1 MILFSTQCF
10 PPDIGG
16 IETLI
21 GSAADRLSK
30 SGASVTVLADP
41 IRSDKPELAFSFL
54 VRRFGGFKPIRR
66 WLKSRHVRQMA
77 NSSSAS
83 ILIADSWKSLEYVG
97 DLKIPIVTFA
107 HGNELQEDPNST
119 KGQRIK
125 AALARANHC
134 IANSHFTADLLKKFG
149 VADLKISIFHPPVEP
164 QATATPDALANIDQR
179 LHTQGPILTTVARLE
194 PRKGIDDV
202 IVALPEL
209 VKTYPDLIYAI
220 GGGGDDRPRL
230 EALSQQLGVGE
241 HVVFLGRVND
251 AERAALLTRATI
263 FVMPTRE
270 IGHSVE
276 GFGISYI
283 EAGWYGVQ
291 SIASVVGGGVD
302 AVLNGKT
309 GLCIDRK
316 SEGDLARAIGLLL
329 SDESMRREMGLAAAH
344 RAQHELCWDFAITR
358 LDTIIKD
365 VLRKHAATSIQ
376 AA

>member
-41 IRSDKPELAFSFL
+41 IRSDRPEWAFPFP

-66 WLKSRHVRQMA
+66 WLKSRRIRQMA
-77 NSSSAS
+77 NSSLVS

-97 DLKIPIVTFA
+97 ELKMPVVTFA
-107 HGNELQEDPNST
+107 HGNELQEDPKST
-119 KGQRIK
+119 KGKRIK
-125 AALARANHC
+125 AVLARANHC
-134 IANSHFTADLLKKFG
+134 IANSHFTANLLKKYG
-149 VADLKISIFHPPVEP
+149 VSDSKISVFHPPIEP
-164 QATATPDALANIDQR
+164 QPTATPEALVNIDQR
-179 LHTQGPILTTVARLE
+179 LKTRGPVLTTVARLE

-202 IVALPEL
+202 IAALPEL
-209 VKTYPDLIYAI
+209 IKANPDLIYAI
-220 GGGGDDRPRL
+220 GGSGDDRPRL
-230 EALSQQLGVGE
+230 EDLSKQLGVIE

-251 AERAALLTRATI
+251 AERAALLTRTTV

-270 IGHSVE
+270 VGHSVE

-283 EAGWYGVQ
+283 EAGWYGIP

-302 AVLNGKT
+302 AVLNGRT
-309 GLCIDRK
+309 GLCIDRNR
-316 SEGDLARAIGLLL
+316 EGDLARAIGLLL

-358 LDTIIKD
+358 LDAIIKD
-365 VLRKHAATSIQ
+365 VLRKYAAKSIQ